1 MPARGVQS
9 VVDDKF
15 PLENLVIAQTES
27 PESRSNPAET
37 FSCRMRI
44 VRMRI
49 GRTDNLTEKDQGRIS
64 EVVFLQNGVERNVFA
79 VVTKLAI
86 WDVEDNAFSDPRPV
100 SVLRQKDKLGG
111 AINELLD

>member
-1 MPARGVQS
+1 DNYHDFVPNRALGPHLNPAPRRYDLRSRALPARGVQG

-27 PESRSNPAET
+27 PESRSNPAKT

-49 GRTDNLTEKDQGRIS
+49 GRTDNLTEKDQGRVG
-64 EVVFLQNGVERNVFA
+64 EVVFLQN
-79 VVTKLAI
+79 
-86 WDVEDNAFSDPRPV
+86 
-100 SVLRQKDKLGG
+100 
-111 AINELLD
+111 